1 MNNSSKEN
9 EKLKKSTQM
18 KSPIMN
24 QTAWSSLDPKN
35 VKTAGEFGRRITQI
49 IENNLLKVDVQKTF
63 LERLQ
68 KRTDVS
74 GLLGYGNFIN
84 ALVWLS
90 YQTGHEQLRKLKEK
104 LIADI
109 IATQDAEGYIGILRD
124 KSLHIRALWDMHER
138 GYLIHGLVE
147 DFRYFGNKPSLN
159 AAIKLADHMLAGFE
173 KDPTLRPNMT
183 DGDPSLPHL
192 DFIPFPATNLGCD
205 FAMLELTKVTGDA
218 RYRDFAVNFLKLKEY
233 SPKIECGPSSL
244 GNHAYTQLGHCLA
257 QLNLFS
263 MTGEE
268 ALLETT
274 RKTLEFLLKEEG
286 MVITA
291 TCSEAECWHQTQSG
305 LQNLGETCTGFYLN
319 QFMEALL
326 RLEGK
331 SLYGDIMERSI
342 HNAMFAAISPDG
354 RRNRYHTPFDGK
366 RHYDK
371 NGDTFCCHNNFR
383 RFMSRLSSWIYYLT
397 PDGVAVN
404 LYNSSSGK
412 MMLTCGTGLEISQE
426 TDYPTSGNI
435 RLVLSPAVEKEF
447 TLRLR
452 IPRWCRQGKV
462 RLNGAEAK
470 DAPGGDFYQIR
481 RLWKKG
487 DVVELELE
495 MQYRW
500 VRGRQSQVGRVAIMH
515 GPKVFTL
522 NPERTPKLSSHPDF
536 EPRLVMVDPDRPV
549 EVVPDEHVRPGGV
562 AAIVQGWG
570 SGDQNFWPHLER
582 VPTTLSEFPDPDGEG
597 IYFVVPDLK
606 SDKIGDDEL
615 MGSKAKG
622 NPPCCHP

>member
-1 MNNSSKEN
+1 
-9 EKLKKSTQM
+9 
-18 KSPIMN
+18 MN

-35 VKTAGEFGRRITQI
+35 VTTAGEFGRRISQI

-63 LERLQ
+63 LDRIQ
-68 KRTDVS
+68 KREDVA
-74 GLLGYGNFIN
+74 GYLGIGNFIN

-90 YQTGHEQLRKLKEK
+90 YQTGHEQLLELKEK
-104 LIADI
+104 FIADT
-109 IATQDAEGYIGILRD
+109 IATQDAEGYIGIMRD
-124 KSLHIRALWDMHER
+124 KSLYIRALWDMHER
-138 GYLIHGLVE
+138 AYIIHGLLE
-147 DFRYFGNKPSLN
+147 DFRFFGNKPSLN

-173 KDPTLRPNMT
+173 QDPNLRPDMT
-183 DGDPSLPHL
+183 DQGTSLPTKLRFDAPESPQSPDVTGQDTARPRL
-192 DFIPFPATNLGCD
+192 DFIPFPATNLAFD
-205 FAMLELTKVTGDA
+205 FVLLELTKVTGDD
-218 RYRDFAVNFLKLKEY
+218 RYRDFVVNFLKLKEY
-233 SPKIECGPSSL
+233 APKIECGPSSL

-263 MTGEE
+263 TTGEE
-268 ALLETT
+268 SLLEPT
-274 RKTLEFLLKEEG
+274 RKILEFLLKEEG

-319 QFMEALL
+319 QFLETLL
-326 RLEGK
+326 RMEGK

-366 RHYDK
+366 RHYDR

-383 RFMSRLSSWIYYLT
+383 RFMSRLSTWIYYIT

-412 MMLTCGTGLEISQE
+412 MTLTCGTELEISQE
-426 TDYPTSGNI
+426 TDYPTSGNV
-435 RLVLSPAVEKEF
+435 RLVLNPAVEKEF

-462 RLNGAEAK
+462 RLNGSEAK

-487 DVVELELE
+487 DVVELEME

-522 NPERTPKLSSHPDF
+522 NPARTPKLSSHPDF
-536 EPRLVMVDPDRPV
+536 EPRLTMVDPDRPV

-562 AAIVQGWG
+562 AAIVQGWEA
-570 SGDQNFWPHLER
+570 GDQSFWPHLDR
-582 VPTTLSEFPDPDGEG
+582 IPATLSEFPDADGES

-606 SDKIGDDEL
+606 SDKIEDDEL
-615 MGSKAKG
+615 MGS
-622 NPPCCHP
+622 

>member
-1 MNNSSKEN
+1 
-9 EKLKKSTQM
+9 
-18 KSPIMN
+18 
-24 QTAWSSLDPKN
+24 
-35 VKTAGEFGRRITQI
+35 
-49 IENNLLKVDVQKTF
+49 
-63 LERLQ
+63 
-68 KRTDVS
+68 
-74 GLLGYGNFIN
+74 
-84 ALVWLS
+84 
-90 YQTGHEQLRKLKEK
+90 
-104 LIADI
+104 
-109 IATQDAEGYIGILRD
+109 
-124 KSLHIRALWDMHER
+124 
-138 GYLIHGLVE
+138 
-147 DFRYFGNKPSLN
+147 
-159 AAIKLADHMLAGFE
+159 
-173 KDPTLRPNMT
+173 
-183 DGDPSLPHL
+183 
-192 DFIPFPATNLGCD
+192 
-205 FAMLELTKVTGDA
+205 
-218 RYRDFAVNFLKLKEY
+218 
-233 SPKIECGPSSL
+233 
-244 GNHAYTQLGHCLA
+244 
-257 QLNLFS
+257 
-263 MTGEE
+263 
-268 ALLETT
+268 
-274 RKTLEFLLKEEG
+274 
-286 MVITA
+286 
-291 TCSEAECWHQTQSG
+291 
-305 LQNLGETCTGFYLN
+305 
-319 QFMEALL
+319 
-326 RLEGK
+326 
-331 SLYGDIMERSI
+331 
-342 HNAMFAAISPDG
+342 
-354 RRNRYHTPFDGK
+354 
-366 RHYDK
+366 
-371 NGDTFCCHNNFR
+371 
-383 RFMSRLSSWIYYLT
+383 MSRLSSWIYYLT

-452 IPRWCRQGKV
+452 SPRWCRQGKV